1 MALAG
6 VFRGLLPQKGTR
18 IGTTPATATGRSF
31 PRSLDFT
38 DMNTVKT
45 ALLVFTL
52 GSAISF
58 AVAGL
63 IMVISRAIHF
73 AEQRSNNKS

>member
-1 MALAG
+1 
-6 VFRGLLPQKGTR
+6 
-18 IGTTPATATGRSF
+18 
-31 PRSLDFT
+31 
-38 DMNTVKT
+38 MNTVKT

-52 GSAISF
+52 GAAISF

-73 AEQRSNNKS
+73 AEQRSSNKS